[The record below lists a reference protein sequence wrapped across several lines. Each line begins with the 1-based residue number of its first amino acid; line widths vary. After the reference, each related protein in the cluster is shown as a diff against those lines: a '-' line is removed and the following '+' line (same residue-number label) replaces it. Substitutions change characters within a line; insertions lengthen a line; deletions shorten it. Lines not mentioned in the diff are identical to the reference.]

1 MCMWHVY
8 VRLAV
13 EWFHTEGPTALCD
26 RVRFFLVVIY
36 MLAVSFDEGG
46 EVA

>member
-1 MCMWHVY
+1 MHVAC
-8 VRLAV
+8 LCPPV

-26 RVRFFLVVIY
+26 RVRFSLVVIY